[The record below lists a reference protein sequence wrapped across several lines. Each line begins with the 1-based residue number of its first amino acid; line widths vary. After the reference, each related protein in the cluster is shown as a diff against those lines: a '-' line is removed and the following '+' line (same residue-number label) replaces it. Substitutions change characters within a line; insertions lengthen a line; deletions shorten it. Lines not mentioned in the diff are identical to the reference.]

1 MDGRRDSKKNRNSTK
16 GGRHQSEAEN
26 EISDGENLNQSQT
39 DADLVNDFR
48 NTLHTLNTQFTDL
61 ENQDRDF
68 IFRTITLSPKSVTQR
83 IQPLKWLTSLHP
95 SISQC
100 LTVSI
105 WDEIMK
111 SPIQYRRVV
120 RENHDLRRQITKL
133 EARVKISRKNS
144 KKSKTSFF

>member
-61 ENQDRDF
+61 ENQ
-68 IFRTITLSPKSVTQR
+68 
-83 IQPLKWLTSLHP
+83 
-95 SISQC
+95 
-100 LTVSI
+100 
-105 WDEIMK
+105 
-111 SPIQYRRVV
+111 YRRVV

>member
-83 IQPLKWLTSLHP
+83 IQPLKWLISLHP

>member
-68 IFRTITLSPKSVTQR
+68 ICLSKFFKSKCQHTTLVEMTTCN
-83 IQPLKWLTSLHP
+83 ILTSVYF
-95 SISQC
+95 
-100 LTVSI
+100 TVSNC
-105 WDEIMK
+105 MYK
-111 SPIQYRRVV
+111 SYA
-120 RENHDLRRQITKL
+120 T
-133 EARVKISRKNS
+133 
-144 KKSKTSFF
+144 

>member
-68 IFRTITLSPKSVTQR
+68 IFRTVSQKCHTKDTTLKMTN
-83 IQPLKWLTSLHP
+83 ILTSVY
-95 SISQC
+95 
-100 LTVSI
+100 LTVSYCVYMRRNN
-105 WDEIMK
+105 EIANPV
-111 SPIQYRRVV
+111 SPCC
-120 RENHDLRRQITKL
+120 
-133 EARVKISRKNS
+133 SRKS
-144 KKSKTSFF
+144 

>member
-68 IFRTITLSPKSVTQR
+68 IFLPKMSHKGNN
-83 IQPLKWLTSLHP
+83 P
-95 SISQC
+95 
-100 LTVSI
+100 
-105 WDEIMK
+105 
-111 SPIQYRRVV
+111 
-120 RENHDLRRQITKL
+120 
-133 EARVKISRKNS
+133 
-144 KKSKTSFF
+144 

>member
-61 ENQDRDF
+61 ENQDCDF
-68 IFRTITLSPKSVTQR
+68 ILRTITCRPKMSH
-83 IQPLKWLTSLHP
+83 I
-95 SISQC
+95 I
-100 LTVSI
+100 
-105 WDEIMK
+105 
-111 SPIQYRRVV
+111 
-120 RENHDLRRQITKL
+120 
-133 EARVKISRKNS
+133 
-144 KKSKTSFF
+144 